1 MAFGQAEYDT
11 NILFLKGHVYPPIFM
26 LAMMPPMALCM
37 AIFSYFKLKAA
48 NFRESNIVFESII
61 IVLSSVVSLGLVE
74 YGDKA
79 LLHNISAY
87 DPLLMAGMIGQM
99 MLIMGLVSYFS
110 LRVMRRRMIQA
121 MERMERKA
129 AQWPDSAGAKT
140 KRARRESSIA
150 RRLRKNAMRRAVGVV
165 IMSVCSFGMVEYF
178 ANIVL
183 GLNRSYN
190 PILMIG
196 MIGPMG
202 LLMSLIA
209 YVSGRATSH
218 YTVRLIEG
226 IEKVAQGEFDARLDE
241 EAPELYQEVFANFN
255 KMCEELQGV
264 QTLREDFINHFSHEF
279 KTPITSI
286 NGFAK
291 VLLEED
297 VSDEERMQYLE
308 IIASESERLAE
319 LSTNALIVT
328 KLESEQYVVDKAPYA
343 LDEQIKQCAIILSPQ
358 WMKKK
363 IDVSADLEPITFN
376 GNPDLMKQ
384 VWINLLGNAIKF
396 TPEHGKISVNLKVTR
411 GVAAVAVADN
421 GKGMTKEELSRA
433 FEKYFQGDPSRS
445 SKGLGLGL
453 AIAKKIVDLCGG
465 RIEAQSVL
473 GEGSVFTVYLPVRD

>member
-1 MAFGQAEYDT
+1 MVFGQVEYDT
-11 NILFLKGHVYPPIFM
+11 NILFLNGHVYPPIFM
-26 LAMMPPMALCM
+26 LDMIPPMALCM
-37 AIFSYFKLKAA
+37 ALFSYFKLKAA

-87 DPLLMAGMIGQM
+87 DPLLMTGMIGQM

-110 LRVMRRRMIQA
+110 LRVMYRRIVLSI
-121 MERMERKA
+121 EKIERKSIM
-129 AQWPDSAGAKT
+129 WPDTAGADT
-140 KRARRESSIA
+140 TRASRESSIA
-150 RRLRKNAMRRAVGVV
+150 RRLRKNAMRQAVGIV
-165 IMSVCSFGMVEYF
+165 IMSVCSFGMIEYF